1 MDPQPVGLVGA
12 ALGVPALFSMTWPGG
27 LVYSRGSERCSAG
40 RDIDCCSLGRLTR
53 LNQLEAVPFSSIV
66 DAPRARSRPPPPP
79 RRPPLTAAIAA
90 IPALIT
96 NATPVAITASDC
108 ATIDATLASTTAP
121 SRRPAP
127 GGAHLARSP
136 PPPPSISKAHSRH
149 SLHPRRHHRPCHHL
163 GRNIRRCRA
172 LRRVG
177 GPFCPLTPTVKNGHV
192 TAISRGQC
200 GVRTSSLVHWSYNNI
215 VTLRSVADWS

>member
-12 ALGVPALFSMTWPGG
+12 ALGVPALFSMTWPDG
-27 LVYSRGSERCSAG
+27 LVYSRGSEIYSAG

-66 DAPRARSRPPPPP
+66 DAPRARARPPPPP

-90 IPALIT
+90 IPVLIT

-127 GGAHLARSP
+127 GGAQLARSP

-163 GRNIRRCRA
+163 GRNRRRCRA

-177 GPFCPLTPTVKNGHV
+177 GPFGPLAP
-192 TAISRGQC
+192 C
-200 GVRTSSLVHWSYNNI
+200 VRKI
-215 VTLRSVADWS
+215 

>member
-27 LVYSRGSERCSAG
+27 LVYSHGSEICSAG

-90 IPALIT
+90 IPAPIT

-136 PPPPSISKAHSRH
+136 PPPPSISKAHRRH
-149 SLHPRRHHRPCHHL
+149 SRPPRRRHRPCHHL
-163 GRNIRRCRA
+163 GRNRRRCRA

-177 GPFCPLTPTVKNGHV
+177 GPFGPLAPSVRKKWARNGHFSGPV
-192 TAISRGQC
+192 
-200 GVRTSSLVHWSYNNI
+200 WS
-215 VTLRSVADWS
+215 

>member
-12 ALGVPALFSMTWPGG
+12 ALGVPALFSMTWPDG
-27 LVYSRGSERCSAG
+27 LVYSRGSEIYSAG

-96 NATPVAITASDC
+96 NATPIAITASDC

-127 GGAHLARSP
+127 HGRGPLILSTVEP
-136 PPPPSISKAHSRH
+136 TLFTPPS
-149 SLHPRRHHRPCHHL
+149 RPPVATDV
-163 GRNIRRCRA
+163 GPPNSSSRCRRIIMA
-172 LRRVG
+172 SSLDVYHG
-177 GPFCPLTPTVKNGHV
+177 HAATGLQPLSALTPRPT
-192 TAISRGQC
+192 T
-200 GVRTSSLVHWSYNNI
+200 T
-215 VTLRSVADWS
+215 

>member
-27 LVYSRGSERCSAG
+27 LVYSRGSEICSAG

-90 IPALIT
+90 IPAPIT
-96 NATPVAITASDC
+96 NATPIAITASDC

-172 LRRVG
+172 FRRVG
-177 GPFCPLTPTVKNGHV
+177 GLFGPLTPSEKMGM
-192 TAISRGQC
+192 
-200 GVRTSSLVHWSYNNI
+200 
-215 VTLRSVADWS
+215 

>member
-27 LVYSRGSERCSAG
+27 LVYSHGSEICSAG

-79 RRPPLTAAIAA
+79 RRPPLTAAIAT

-127 GGAHLARSP
+127 HGRGPLGTVTTASTVDFQGP
-136 PPPPSISKAHSRH
+136 PPPQPSPPSPPSPLPP
-149 SLHPRRHHRPCHHL
+149 SWPQPP
-163 GRNIRRCRA
+163 A
-172 LRRVG
+172 L
-177 GPFCPLTPTVKNGHV
+177 P
-192 TAISRGQC
+192 
-200 GVRTSSLVHWSYNNI
+200 
-215 VTLRSVADWS
+215 SVATCGRPFRPSRPLCTKNLGS

>member
-1 MDPQPVGLVGA
+1 
-12 ALGVPALFSMTWPGG
+12 MTWPDG
-27 LVYSRGSERCSAG
+27 LVYSRGSEICSAG

-90 IPALIT
+90 IPAPIT

-163 GRNIRRCRA
+163 GRNRRRCRA

-177 GPFCPLTPTVKNGHV
+177 GPFGPLAPCERKIWARNGHFSGPV
-192 TAISRGQC
+192 
-200 GVRTSSLVHWSYNNI
+200 WS
-215 VTLRSVADWS
+215 

>member
-27 LVYSRGSERCSAG
+27 LVYSHGSEICSAG

-90 IPALIT
+90 IPDPIT

-121 SRRPAP
+121 SRRPARAGP
-127 GGAHLARSP
+127 TWD
-136 PPPPSISKAHSRH
+136 
-149 SLHPRRHHRPCHHL
+149 RHHRLH
-163 GRNIRRCRA
+163 RRFPRPTAATAVTTVVAIAPATILAQPPA
-172 LRRVG
+172 L
-177 GPFCPLTPTVKNGHV
+177 P
-192 TAISRGQC
+192 
-200 GVRTSSLVHWSYNNI
+200 
-215 VTLRSVADWS
+215 SVATCGRAFRPSRPQCKKDLGS

>member
-27 LVYSRGSERCSAG
+27 LVYSHGSEICSAG

-90 IPALIT
+90 IPAPIT

-121 SRRPAP
+121 SRRPARAGP
-127 GGAHLARSP
+127 TWD
-136 PPPPSISKAHSRH
+136 
-149 SLHPRRHHRPCHHL
+149 RHHRLH
-163 GRNIRRCRA
+163 RRFPRPTAATAVTPVAAIAPATILAATAGAAERCDVWEGLSA
-172 LRRVG
+172 LSPPV
-177 GPFCPLTPTVKNGHV
+177 
-192 TAISRGQC
+192 
-200 GVRTSSLVHWSYNNI
+200 
-215 VTLRSVADWS
+215 

>member
-1 MDPQPVGLVGA
+1 
-12 ALGVPALFSMTWPGG
+12 MTWPGG
-27 LVYSRGSERCSAG
+27 LVYSHGSETCSAG

-90 IPALIT
+90 IPDPIT

-127 GGAHLARSP
+127 GGAHLAPSP
-136 PPPPSISKAHSRH
+136 PPPPSISKAHRRH
-149 SLHPRRHHRPCHHL
+149 SRHPRRRRRPCHHL
-163 GRNIRRCRA
+163 GRNRRRCRA
-172 LRRVG
+172 SRRVG
-177 GPFCPLTPTVKNGHV
+177 GPFGPLAPSVRKIWARNGHFSGPV
-192 TAISRGQC
+192 
-200 GVRTSSLVHWSYNNI
+200 WS
-215 VTLRSVADWS
+215 

>member
-27 LVYSRGSERCSAG
+27 LVYSHGSEICSAG
-40 RDIDCCSLGRLTR
+40 RDIDCCRLLGRLTR

-90 IPALIT
+90 IPAPIT

-108 ATIDATLASTTAP
+108 ATIDATLASTIAP
-121 SRRPAP
+121 SRRPARAR
-127 GGAHLARSP
+127 AHLGPSP
-136 PPPPSISKAHSRH
+136 PPPPSIFKAHRRHSRH
-149 SLHPRRHHRPCHHL
+149 PRRRHCPCHHL
-163 GRNIRRCRA
+163 GRNCRRRRA

-177 GPFCPLTPTVKNGHV
+177 GPFGPLAPTP
-192 TAISRGQC
+192 Q
-200 GVRTSSLVHWSYNNI
+200 
-215 VTLRSVADWS
+215 